1 VSTKSSI
8 AYGRTFHFYSDVME
22 DDDSRY
28 LELTGAEF
36 QASHHGVTVKI
47 PAAIW
52 EVIRHFGEADL
63 SLVDLTDDEIRERA
77 ETQADRTIADYS
89 EAGTSG
95 RGEAFGRACGWDRP
109 RHEQVAEIVIAMKET
124 RADQQRLRAEVE
136 AIRSGMQRGKPY
148 QGSTL
153 QTGG

>member
-8 AYGRTFHFYSDVME
+8 AYGQTFHFYSEVME
-22 DDDSRY
+22 EDDSRY
-28 LELTGAEF
+28 LELEGAEF
-36 QASHHGVTVKI
+36 QANHRGVTVKI

-52 EVIRHFGEADL
+52 EVIRHLGGPDL

-95 RGEAFGRACGWDRP
+95 RDEAFGRAVGWDRP
-109 RHEQVAEIVIAMKET
+109 RHEQIAEIVATFKEM
-124 RADQQRLRAEVE
+124 RADQQRLRTEVE
-136 AIRSGMQRGKPY
+136 AIRSGMRRDKELTQN
-148 QGSTL
+148 
-153 QTGG
+153 